1 MQPAQTM
8 RRSFCEKMMGVNLY
22 EQQKVECN
30 WGICH
35 RSIGGGI
42 SPLFSSDTFRNVFSF
57 INEKP
62 VDNEQFEKIRK
73 AQHITLD
80 QALKPRDYSN
90 YNASSDDW
98 KGIPRNLLTWIR
110 GKDQIEIGQ
119 SVRRPAQTEY
129 YQKLGFDP
137 DKETTISE
145 SRIRDKTIPSL
156 QGTLTTA
163 YAKQLSIGRTVLPI
177 GRTMLLGV
185 IAPVV
190 AVVAWKALNAF
201 ICSAT
206 GVTISTTSGFEIL
219 GC

>member
-163 YAKQLSIGRTVLPI
+163 YAKQHKFDCSLALIPI
-177 GRTMLLGV
+177 VPIV
-185 IAPVV
+185 IA
-190 AVVAWKALNAF
+190 VAWKALNAF
-201 ICSAT
+201 ICTAT